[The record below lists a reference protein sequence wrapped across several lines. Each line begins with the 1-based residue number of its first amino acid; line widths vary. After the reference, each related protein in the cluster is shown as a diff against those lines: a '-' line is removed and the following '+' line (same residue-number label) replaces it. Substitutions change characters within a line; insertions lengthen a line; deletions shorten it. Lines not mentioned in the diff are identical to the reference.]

1 MAMLK
6 VTSAEQAERIE
17 AGFMV
22 CTVHPIRRNVI
33 HAGDAL
39 HLFLQQAGRSDQ
51 RLYPNAA
58 VGTRPAHAPLA
69 VQCTAVMP
77 LALVLAPPQKQE
89 GWYIAASLSP
99 RRDYPVITLD
109 LLELLTLIGRAGW
122 NGEGTAPRD
131 AFAAHHYQR
140 AQGAPGHL
148 PNTGICQ
155 LEVIWWDDPAKCGF
169 TAEWWN
175 RKRASAGGAPMPDPP
190 RPLVFHR
197 GDTAI
202 ERGDAL
208 TAWRKQHRARGSR
221 PRVKTRPPTP
231 VQKPPVTPTAHRG

>member
-6 VTSAEQAERIE
+6 VTSAAQAERIE
-17 AGFMV
+17 AGLMV

-39 HLFLQQAGRSDQ
+39 HLFLQQPGRSDQ

-58 VGTRPAHAPLA
+58 VGIRPVHAPLA

-77 LALVLAPPQKQE
+77 LALVLAPPQQQE

-99 RRDYPVITLD
+99 RRNYPVVTLD
-109 LLELLTLIGRAGW
+109 LLELLNLIDRAGW
-122 NGEGTAPRD
+122 HGEGTAPRD
-131 AFAAHHYQR
+131 AFAAHYYQR
-140 AQGAPGHL
+140 AHAAPGYL

-155 LEVIWWDDPAKCGF
+155 LEVIWWDDPAKYGL

-175 RKRASAGGAPMPDPP
+175 RKHTAAGGAPVSPPP
-190 RPLVFHR
+190 REKVFHR
-197 GDTAI
+197 GETAI

-208 TAWRKQHRARGSR
+208 TAWRKQHRARATR
-221 PRVKTRPPTP
+221 PRTTPRSTP
-231 VQKPPVTPTAHRG
+231 VQDHPRLPSAHTG